1 MPSAQRHN
9 LGPIHILVGDNSR
22 IHSQLLAE
30 ALTRDR
36 RFIIVGSP
44 ASSEE
49 FLEIAPRTRPD
60 VVIISVNLDDEPMG
74 GMTLLRKFH
83 DRHPQTP
90 AVMLLDSSNRDVVL
104 DALRSGARGLFTKHE
119 SLENLCKCVCV
130 VAEGQVWASS
140 RELMYALDAL
150 SAEPQSRVTNAGGL
164 KLLSRRELQ
173 VVQFLSKGLTNQE
186 IGDRLGLSRHT
197 IKNYLLKIFDKLGVS
212 NRVELLFLTLSQPI
226 STIPV
231 VEGKRSTKPPFR
243 EPEPLP
249 KHRGQRDTEKGRYD
263 ENGVGPDFSN

>member
-1 MPSAQRHN
+1 MPSAQCHN

-30 ALTRDR
+30 ALTRDP
-36 RFIIVGSP
+36 RFIIVGFP

-49 FLEIAPRTRPD
+49 FLEIASRGRLD

-74 GMTLLRKFH
+74 GMALLRKFH
-83 DRHPQTP
+83 ERHRQTP
-90 AVMLLDSSNRDVVL
+90 AVMLLDASNRDVVL
-104 DALRSGARGLFTKHE
+104 DAFRSGAHGIFSKHE

-140 RELMYALDAL
+140 RELKYALDAL
-150 SAEPQSRVTNAGGL
+150 SSEPRIRVMNAGGL

-173 VVQFLSKGLTNQE
+173 VVQFLSEGLTNQE
-186 IGDRLGLSRHT
+186 IGNRLGLSRHT

-231 VEGKRSTKPPFR
+231 VEGKRSSKPPVR
-243 EPEPLP
+243 EPKPL
-249 KHRGQRDTEKGRYD
+249 Q
-263 ENGVGPDFSN
+263 